1 MTAEDRSQIRDDAGG
16 DGASDAPSDDTAAR
30 DPHGGDA
37 TGHRPRDEPVVER
50 HEDEPRFQ
58 RPEEPRF
65 HRPARSGAAAGEGA
79 ARAGGGPSEPG
90 AGDSF
95 GLWLR
100 RQREMREIDLRE
112 IADKTKISLRYLKA
126 MEQDRF
132 EVLPAPVFA
141 RGFLREYAR
150 YVGLNPDEVVNFY
163 LSAHAEEDEGEATGV
178 SSPPP
183 KSGGLSSGPLTR
195 SALLILLV
203 VLVVAALVYLFVYQR
218 NSSDQQEAAPP
229 PIAPPVEMQ
238 PAAEPVEPS
247 AVPAG
252 EPAPSAPLV
261 VTLDF
266 TEQCWVEARV
276 DGSEQVS
283 RLFVAGESLRLEAE
297 ERVVLQTLGN
307 ADGVEV
313 QVNGR
318 PFPVT
323 ASPSGTA
330 RGIVIDLAAAG
341 VTTEPGVGDTG
352 SPEPADGGGTA
363 AAAAGE
369 AP

>member
-1 MTAEDRSQIRDDAGG
+1 MTAEDRAQIRDRAAGG
-16 DGASDAPSDDTAAR
+16 GASGAASGDPSGDGHEGEDSAR
-30 DPHGGDA
+30 L
-37 TGHRPRDEPVVER
+37 
-50 HEDEPRFQ
+50 
-58 RPEEPRF
+58 

-79 ARAGGGPSEPG
+79 ARADGGGVPSEPG

-95 GLWLR
+95 GAWLR

-150 YVGLNPDEVVNFY
+150 YVGLNPDEVVNYY
-163 LSAHAEEDEGEATGV
+163 LSAHAEEEDEEEDGAA
-178 SSPPP
+178 SSP
-183 KSGGLSSGPLTR
+183 SSRGTLSRGPLTR
-195 SALLILLV
+195 GALVTVLV
-203 VLVVAALVYLFVYQR
+203 LLVVAALVYFLVYQGNR
-218 NSSDQQEAAPP
+218 SEQQEAAPP
-229 PIAPPVEMQ
+229 PIAPPVDTARPAE
-238 PAAEPVEPS
+238 PAAEP
-247 AVPAG
+247 PAG
-252 EPAPSAPLV
+252 AGSRSAPEPAPAPSAPLV

-276 DGSEQVS
+276 DGGEQVS
-283 RLFVAGESLRLEAE
+283 RLFVAGESLRLEGE

-318 PFPVT
+318 PLPVT
-323 ASPSGTA
+323 AGPTGTA
-330 RGIVIDLAAAG
+330 RDVVIDLADFGGAADAG
-341 VTTEPGVGDTG
+341 PGEG
-352 SPEPADGGGTA
+352 P
-363 AAAAGE
+363 
-369 AP
+369 